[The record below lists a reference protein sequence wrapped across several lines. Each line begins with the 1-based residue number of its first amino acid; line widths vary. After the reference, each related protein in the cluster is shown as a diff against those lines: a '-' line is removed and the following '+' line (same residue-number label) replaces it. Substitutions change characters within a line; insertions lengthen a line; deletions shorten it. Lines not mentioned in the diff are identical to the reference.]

1 MPPDLAVTVG
11 PVQLKN
17 PLVCGS
23 GEHVMTEQGIRDV
36 LDSGVAAVVAKSA
49 NESEAARRQLRSAEY
64 ALLDAQWRPL
74 PFGPA
79 PPGASLFNRSG
90 LVDMPFAE
98 WLETLARADGHAR
111 SLDAFVVAS
120 LIPADPVRLP
130 ALAAAVEDAGLRW
143 LELNLA
149 APHAAEARAGAI
161 RKASRAAEVHDL
173 TAAVRGA
180 VSIPLTVKL
189 TAESDDIVALAR
201 SARDGGADAVA
212 LTGRHLAFLPDPAT
226 RRPVLGTFGAIGG
239 GWALPLTLR
248 WIAKTR
254 LELGRDVPLIGSN
267 GARDGLDIARFL
279 LAGASAVQATTVA
292 MTEGPDGL
300 RRMLDELANHLEAD
314 SATPADLVGAA
325 ADSALTYDEAT
336 RSTA

>member
-1 MPPDLAVTVG
+1 
-11 PVQLKN
+11 
-17 PLVCGS
+17 
-23 GEHVMTEQGIRDV
+23 
-36 LDSGVAAVVAKSA
+36 
-49 NESEAARRQLRSAEY
+49 
-64 ALLDAQWRPL
+64 
-74 PFGPA
+74 
-79 PPGASLFNRSG
+79 
-90 LVDMPFAE
+90 MPFAE
-98 WLETLARADGHAR
+98 WLQTLARADGHAR
-111 SLDAFVVAS
+111 SLDAFVAAS

-161 RKASRAAEVHDL
+161 RKASRAAEVRDL

-189 TAESDDIVALAR
+189 TAESDDVVALAR
-201 SARDGGADAVA
+201 SARDGGADAIA

-325 ADSALTYDEAT
+325 ADSALTYDEAM